1 MSEQISSEQ
10 FEEGSRDNLL
20 DDPEDIDDD
29 TADSKGGKQKDKK
42 WMLLPLATSMVSWIW
57 IQI

>member
-42 WMLLPLATSMVSWIW
+42 
-57 IQI
+57 